1 MVKTNIN
8 FKEELF
14 GSNVLRIHMYIQV
27 INPDA
32 VQGVVQGVI
41 SLLKLH

>member
-1 MVKTNIN
+1 MVKNRN
-8 FKEELF
+8 KLQ
-14 GSNVLRIHMYIQV
+14 GGRSNVLRIYMYIQV
-27 INPDA
+27 INHDE

>member
-1 MVKTNIN
+1 MAKTNIN

-14 GSNVLRIHMYIQV
+14 RSNVLRIYMYIQV
-27 INPDA
+27 INHDE